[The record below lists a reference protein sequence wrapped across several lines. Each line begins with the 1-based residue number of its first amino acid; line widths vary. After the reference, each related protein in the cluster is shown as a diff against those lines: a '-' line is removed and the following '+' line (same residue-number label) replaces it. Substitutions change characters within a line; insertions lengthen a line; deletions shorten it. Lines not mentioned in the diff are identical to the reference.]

1 MAAAVLEKP
10 QIHSVSTVLQ
20 LKNEIME
27 MLAHINDEQELAHIS
42 NLLHDFVEDEQDHG
56 YNLTPEQE
64 AELEIGIQET
74 YDPSKLTPHAEV
86 MKMTE
91 LWLKE

>member
-1 MAAAVLEKP
+1 MATAVLDRP
-10 QIHSVSTVLQ
+10 IPTVLQ

-27 MLAHINDEQELAHIS
+27 MLIHINDEQELIQI
-42 NLLHDFVEDEQDHG
+42 NDFLHDFVEDSADNG

-86 MKMTE
+86 MKMM
-91 LWLKE
+91 KEW